1 MHLFRGIFGHPGAL
15 IGAPG
20 VIDVRPGLL
29 VVIEIGYSSRLGL
42 GMH

>member
-1 MHLFRGIFGHPGAL
+1 MLLFRGGFGHLGAL

-42 GMH
+42 GVN